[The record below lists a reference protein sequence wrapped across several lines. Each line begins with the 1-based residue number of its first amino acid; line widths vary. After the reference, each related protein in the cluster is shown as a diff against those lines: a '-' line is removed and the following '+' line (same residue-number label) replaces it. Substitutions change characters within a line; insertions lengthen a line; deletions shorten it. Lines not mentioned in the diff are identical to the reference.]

1 MEVFIECTNK
11 IILEEGNKLYL
22 NSKKCP
28 QLESVK
34 QKMNKIKYGKKY
46 LCFYAAYIVECD
58 FVPFPTQRQSG
69 MQKDEGTLKSVTV
82 AQCGEKNHNS

>member
-1 MEVFIECTNK
+1 M
-11 IILEEGNKLYL
+11 
-22 NSKKCP
+22 
-28 QLESVK
+28 
-34 QKMNKIKYGKKY
+34 GKKY